1 VLRKKVICLLHSLAI
16 HVSYLFVMFKMYAA
30 GEHKLRQI
38 VFLWELR
45 WASTLMMQLSWHLSV

>member
-1 VLRKKVICLLHSLAI
+1 LAI

-30 GEHKLRQI
+30 GEHKLRHI

-45 WASTLMMQLSWHLSV
+45 RVSTQMMQLSWYLSV